1 MSYSRRNFIRT
12 SGLLSGLVGL
22 KVPAFMTAF
31 NPPGQNVDRL
41 VLLGTQ
47 GGPFIRSYKQ
57 TPAANLLEYKSI
69 PIVIDTGF
77 GVTFKLLDAG
87 INLSSIKYIFITHH
101 HSDHNL
107 ELGPLLYNAWIA
119 GLQEPIHVYAPAGLN
134 SLLSYYWQSNQFDI
148 ELRIKDEGRID
159 IRTLIVSHEYSEGSV
174 VSNDDFEVSAL
185 KNIHPPV
192 VESYALKF
200 KLGHKVI
207 VFSGDTAYCPA
218 LIPFSMNADYL
229 IHEVMYVPGVEEMVN
244 RRHNAARIK
253 QKHSILS
260 HHTSTEDVGRIAS
273 AAKVKTLVLTHFVPP
288 DDQSLTEQVWMN
300 AVKTTF
306 SGNVIVGKDLLQLP
320 L

>member
-12 SGLLSGLVGL
+12 SGLFSGIIGL
-22 KVPAFMTAF
+22 NLPAFITNRNSVAQDV
-31 NPPGQNVDRL
+31 NRL

-57 TPAANLLEYKSI
+57 TPSANLLVYKSL
-69 PIVIDTGF
+69 PIVIDAGF

-87 INLSSIKYIFITHH
+87 VNLSSIKYIFITHH

-119 GLQEPIHVYAPAGLN
+119 GLKEPIHVYAPAGLN
-134 SLLSYYWQSNQFDI
+134 SLLSFYWESNRFDI
-148 ELRIKDEGRID
+148 ETRIKDEGRPD
-159 IRTLIVSHEYSEGSV
+159 IRTLVVNHEYSEGSII
-174 VSNDDFEVSAL
+174 SNNDFEVCAI

-192 VESYALKF
+192 AESYALKF
-200 KLGHKVI
+200 KLDNKII

-218 LIPFSMNADYL
+218 LIPFSLNADYL
-229 IHEVMYVPGVEEMVN
+229 IHEVMYIPAIEEMVK
-244 RRHNAARIK
+244 RRPNAAK
-253 QKHSILS
+253 LKASILS

-273 AAKVKTLVLTHFVPP
+273 AAKVKTLVLNHFVPS
-288 DDQSLTEQVWMN
+288 DDKSLTEQVWMN
-300 AVKTTF
+300 AVKMTF
-306 SGNVIVGKDLLQLP
+306 SGNIVVGKDLLQLP